1 MPVAKKS
8 MKVVSKS
15 KKAVKSMKVAKKVVS
30 KSKKSMKAKKSKKVA
45 KKAVSKSKNAV
56 HIKGMKVEL
65 IGRCHNGRCVFLK
78 RKTPINS
85 SMLRK

>member
-8 MKVVSKS
+8 MKVA
-15 KKAVKSMKVAKKVVS
+15 KKAVS
-30 KSKKSMKAKKSKKVA
+30 KSKKSKKVAMKSKKV
-45 KKAVSKSKNAV
+45 VSKSKNAV

>member
-8 MKVVSKS
+8 MKVAKKAVSKS
-15 KKAVKSMKVAKKVVS
+15 
-30 KSKKSMKAKKSKKVA
+30 KKSKKVA
-45 KKAVSKSKNAV
+45 KKVVSKSKNAV

>member
-1 MPVAKKS
+1 MPKKVA
-8 MKVVSKS
+8 SKS
-15 KKAVKSMKVAKKVVS
+15 KKVVS
-30 KSKKSMKAKKSKKVA
+30 KSKKVVSKSKKVA
-45 KKAVSKSKNAV
+45 SKSKKV
-56 HIKGMKVEL
+56 VKPKKEVRVEGMKLEV

>member
-8 MKVVSKS
+8 MKVAKKAVSKS
-15 KKAVKSMKVAKKVVS
+15 KKSKKVAKKVVS
-30 KSKKSMKAKKSKKVA
+30 KSKKSKKVA
-45 KKAVSKSKNAV
+45 MKSNKVVSKSKNAV